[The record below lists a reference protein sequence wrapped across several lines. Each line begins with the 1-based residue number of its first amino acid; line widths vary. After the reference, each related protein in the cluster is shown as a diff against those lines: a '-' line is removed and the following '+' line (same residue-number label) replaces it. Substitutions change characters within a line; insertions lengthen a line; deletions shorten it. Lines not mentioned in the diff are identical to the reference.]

1 MKQRHFTMA
10 DLLLIEQPKD
20 KAQLLESL
28 SQMRERLAA
37 ESREAQNLALPYFHT
52 ARVLRVPANEVWA

>member
-20 KAQLLESL
+20 KTQLLEPL
-28 SQMRERLAA
+28 RKMRARLDA
-37 ESREAQNLALPYFHT
+37 ESREAQALALPYFHT
-52 ARVLRVPANEVWA
+52 ARMLRVPANEVWA

>member
-20 KAQLLESL
+20 KTQLLEPL
-28 SQMRERLAA
+28 RKMRARLDA
-37 ESREAQNLALPYFHT
+37 ESREAQTLALPYFHS

>member
-1 MKQRHFTMA
+1 MKQSHFTLDDLAAREQQRPKA
-10 DLLLIEQPKD
+10 DM
-20 KAQLLESL
+20 LEPL